1 MSNNF
6 MTINSLSS
14 STTDP
19 ATIGNKKKAIGY
31 MRASTEEQTDG
42 ASKQTQKAAIEKYAT
57 DNDIEIVD
65 WYWDGGFSAKTAKR
79 PDLQRLLNNL
89 ESGKYPDVEYAVVY
103 NTSRISRNIDSFAAE
118 IATRLTRCHVPVR
131 STKEPV
137 DDTPLGKFML
147 TLTVAMHQLDNDV
160 KSATVHDNM
169 HTTTMNGWWQS
180 TPPVG
185 MKTGRLE
192 VGEVGRDGKRKR
204 HPILVPDEE
213 GDMAAKVAKVLI
225 RFSKGDMTVAE
236 LARYAAKLGI
246 RTRKGNYP
254 SRETMTNMLKQAAYA
269 GYIQQDKLTDGEL
282 VKAKWNGIIPLDVYL
297 DNIARLKDH
306 GQKSSSSSK

>member
-31 MRASTEEQTDG
+31 MRVSTEEQTDG

-118 IATRLTRCHVPVR
+118 IATRLTRCHVSVR

-147 TLTVAMHQLDNDV
+147 TLTVAMHQLDNAV

-169 HTTTMNGWWQS
+169 HTTAMNGWRQS

-192 VGEVGRDGKRKR
+192 VDEVGRDGKRKR
-204 HPILVPDEE
+204 HSILVPDEE
-213 GDMAAKVAKVLI
+213 GIWLPKLPRCLFV
-225 RFSKGDMTVAE
+225 S
-236 LARYAAKLGI
+236 AREI
-246 RTRKGNYP
+246 
-254 SRETMTNMLKQAAYA
+254 
-269 GYIQQDKLTDGEL
+269 
-282 VKAKWNGIIPLDVYL
+282 
-297 DNIARLKDH
+297 
-306 GQKSSSSSK
+306 